1 MIFMFIKD
9 KKAQADAVF
18 EVLIAVILMSFVF
31 LVGSFS
37 MQSLAKTKCSKE
49 INIALSDLARNISLV
64 ATNPL
69 ASKQYF
75 FNMPNSF
82 GPNYNVNII
91 ESQGSLCASYCSG
104 ASNKCFLLRYDN
116 KKDKVSPIRY
126 KCINISPM
134 TMLNPLDYCDTSQ
147 NDGFEPIQNP
157 ISLKKG
163 KYLITS
169 NSLNMPILCIYKKRD
184 K

>member
-1 MIFMFIKD
+1 MFIKD

-75 FNMPNSF
+75 FNMPNCF
-82 GPNYNVNII
+82 GPNYNVKII

-104 ASNKCFLLRYDN
+104 ASNKCFLLQYDN
-116 KKDKVSPIRY
+116 NKDKVSPIRY

-134 TMLNPLDYCDTSQ
+134 TMLNPLVYCSTLQ
-147 NDGFEPIQNP
+147 NGFEIIQKDNS

-169 NSLNMPILCIYKKRD
+169 NSLNMPILCIYKKSD